1 LPDLSDNV
9 AMNEATQPLPG
20 ALSALRTAG
29 IEFRLHRHPPAR
41 NSDELHLT
49 GLDVR
54 TSAKTLAFSLPDG
67 RVILAAIPGLARLRY
82 PKLALALAVPRSALR
97 PASADVLAELGMA
110 PGGVAPFT
118 SNPVAV
124 LVLEESLT
132 ALPSLYCGGGSPELT
147 VELSPTALLQAMPN
161 FVLADLC
168 AAQEPGLA
176 E

>member
-1 LPDLSDNV
+1 MAVNQAPQ
-9 AMNEATQPLPG
+9 QPPG

-29 IEFRLHRHPPAR
+29 VEFRLHQHLPAR

-54 TSAKTLAFSLPDG
+54 TSAKTLAFTLPDG
-67 RVILAAIPGLARLRY
+67 RVVLAAIPGLARLRY
-82 PKLALALAVPRSALR
+82 PKLALALAVPRAALR
-97 PASADVLAELGMA
+97 PADPDVLAGLGMA

-118 SNPVAV
+118 SSPVAV
-124 LVLEESLT
+124 LVLEESLIT
-132 ALPSLYCGGGSPELT
+132 LPMLYCGGGSPELT

-161 FVLADLC
+161 AILADLC
-168 AAQEPGLA
+168 AAQEADLA

>member
-1 LPDLSDNV
+1 VNQAPQ
-9 AMNEATQPLPG
+9 QPPG

-29 IEFRLHRHPPAR
+29 VEFRLHQHLPAR

-54 TSAKTLAFSLPDG
+54 TSAKTLAFTLPDG
-67 RVILAAIPGLARLRY
+67 RVVLAAIPGLARLRY
-82 PKLALALAVPRSALR
+82 PKLALALAVPRAALR
-97 PASADVLAELGMA
+97 PADPDVLAGLGMA

-118 SNPVAV
+118 SSPVAV
-124 LVLEESLT
+124 LVLEESLIT
-132 ALPSLYCGGGSPELT
+132 LPMLYCGGGSPELT

-161 FVLADLC
+161 AILADLC
-168 AAQEPGLA
+168 AAQEADLA